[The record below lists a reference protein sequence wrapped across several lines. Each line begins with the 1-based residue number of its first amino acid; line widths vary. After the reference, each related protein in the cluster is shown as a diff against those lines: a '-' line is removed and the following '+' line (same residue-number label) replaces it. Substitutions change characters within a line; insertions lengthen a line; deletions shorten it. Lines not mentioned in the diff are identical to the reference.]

1 MSTKTI
7 LHDGIHTQKIESPTE
22 SLESN
27 LPISNLGEFGEM
39 LATNTGTQA
48 LVLGEDHIRIPTP
61 QTLDDNEI
69 HSLRAFIVNSLH
81 LPVTIFREKKFIEI
95 MAI

>member
-1 MSTKTI
+1 MGTKAI
-7 LHDGIHTQKIESPTE
+7 LHDGHTQTIEIPSE
-22 SLESN
+22 SLDSN
-27 LPISNLGEFGEM
+27 FPITTLCEFGVM
-39 LATNTGTQA
+39 LATITGTQA
-48 LVLGEDHIRIPTP
+48 LVLGEDYIRIPTP